1 MERFYTNDVQSLH
14 RHLSATTKHYFNL
27 SVPDENGAFLN
38 LIQHH
43 GYPTPILDWTFSPY
57 VAAYFAFT
65 NVTKERADCRDD
77 RDGVR
82 ILIINRQACLEI
94 FPPIPV
100 LMRFGP
106 HFSLMEFS
114 SVENERMIPQQA
126 VSAVSTIDDIE
137 TYLINMKGSRE
148 AGVLSA
154 IDIAASERRRVMREL
169 AMMGI
174 TAGSL
179 FPGLD
184 GACRELRERMFDSVT
199 D

>member
-1 MERFYTNDVQSLH
+1 VTMLARRTRRILAERDGRL
-14 RHLSATTKHYFNL
+14 
-27 SVPDENGAFLN
+27 ENGRTPQVGNQYQGTRVPGHQNSSVYLCASCASPVMFDSLGRAGFV
-38 LIQHH
+38 L
-43 GYPTPILDWTFSPY
+43 PTRPIGTI
-57 VAAYFAFT
+57 
-65 NVTKERADCRDD
+65 
-77 RDGVR
+77 GR
-82 ILIINRQACLEI
+82 IEACLKF

-137 TYLINMKGSRE
+137 TYLTNMKGSQE
-148 AGVLSA
+148 AEVLSA
-154 IDIAASERRRVMREL
+154 VDMAASERRTVMREL

-179 FPGLD
+179 FPGL
-184 GACRELRERMFDSVT
+184 
-199 D
+199 